1 MAVILRHTDS
11 NEFNTYFNLRTNQ
24 TPLFP
29 QTAQSSVVEALTL
42 GGFVDAKSFDSNAS
56 SDGVAATARKPSWSA
71 GASMPLKKK
80 TVAKGVW
87 QSAGAGAALIDEN
100 ALLDDAEKAQKPAA
114 SGDGG
119 GCATKPTACANCS
132 CGRAEAEAAGQ
143 KPVKAKLTTAMLENP
158 GEGSSCGNCSLGDAF
173 RCAGCPYRG
182 LPAFKPGEKIELP
195 DDFLE
200 ADI

>member
-1 MAVILRHTDS
+1 VDVA
-11 NEFNTYFNLRTNQ
+11 
-24 TPLFP
+24 
-29 QTAQSSVVEALTL
+29 ALTL
-42 GGFVDAKSFDSNAS
+42 AGFLNAKVVGNAS
-56 SDGVAATARKPSWSA
+56 AGADADAVVLVASKPAWST

-80 TVAKGVW
+80 AN
-87 QSAGAGAALIDEN
+87 GASTGTNAWKAEAAVPSSKVTLIDDE
-100 ALLDDAEKAQKPAA
+100 LLLTETEVSFKPVV

-119 GCATKPTACANCS
+119 CSTKKTACANCS
-132 CGRAEAEAAGQ
+132 CGRAELEAAGVQ
-143 KPVKAKLTTAMLENP
+143 AAKPKLTAEMLEHA